1 MCIFF
6 YFLNLLSL
14 VLLIWNCLQERAK
27 IQGKR
32 KPPSRQARQEAIK
45 AVSTEENYENSSL
58 PQPPSSNLMSP
69 STDEEDLFSVPPLD
83 VITDGVKTAS
93 PKDDIFG
100 TPTVLSP
107 ITKPEPPSS
116 FVSAPFFQSQPPPLD
131 NNEEEEVVS
140 NHGDDIFEH
149 QDHLKYDIKHIQS
162 KEVKTQ
168 TKKKSKT
175 GDSFHNLQDDYL
187 FSNLRDG
194 PPPLTNDDDDD
205 DEQDYDDLFSS
216 NKQTSNNLPPDLSR
230 NSLFSSQNM
239 FVDKSVENISAKTLC
254 TSSENAIAVVTD
266 DSLFASDIS
275 NDTVNEDVLFSSNVK
290 HSHNETEKTLLNP
303 SSSLSKASSPGDS
316 LFSESIKS
324 QDLEHDDLLYSK
336 ESFSEINHHHPTIL
350 SVKSQSLAKDDVLK
364 STVSGQK
371 IRDDP
376 SKNFSKNPV
385 SVVAEPLG
393 QSVSDTHNNTAKH
406 TSLLSSNSSIKYME
420 SNDCLSM
427 PFGASI
433 KFEDDDDDDLFT
445 QSTSSVKVKDE
456 KNQPAVLAPG
466 KLSHPASKVFKD
478 NVNSLFNDD
487 DSLFSQTTVNVKET
501 ESDAAPFN
509 SDKLSQSS
517 GEKTTIFPPP
527 TSSSIVTS
535 VTGVS
540 KVLARSDVK
549 STESLPRN
557 TQSRSSNALGS
568 ILSVGNED
576 DDDSLFTSST
586 TGKQTKTIPS
596 FIKET
601 SQPSRKGVFFDEEEN
616 ETTDLFANKVIQN
629 SEKQNT
635 KAPVNE
641 KHSLSKKSLLFE
653 DKEESCDL
661 FSAENKIKTRAPL
674 KTSLFGDDGDE
685 DDIFGPSTFNNPL
698 KKTLTKAA
706 ATKTSQTVAGNNFVY
721 KRVGL
726 YSFLIFLIVNSS
738 FLFISTF
745 LLMSFD

>member
-1 MCIFF
+1 M
-6 YFLNLLSL
+6 
-14 VLLIWNCLQERAK
+14 LIWNCLQERAR

-140 NHGDDIFEH
+140 NHGDDIFAH

-162 KEVKTQ
+162 EEVKTQ

-216 NKQTSNNLPPDLSR
+216 NKQTTNNSPPDLSR
-230 NSLFSSQNM
+230 NSLSSSQNM
-239 FVDKSVENISAKTLC
+239 FVDKSVENISAKTIC
-254 TSSENAIAVVTD
+254 TSSENSIEVVTD
-266 DSLFASDIS
+266 DSLFPSDIS
-275 NDTVNEDVLFSSNVK
+275 NGTVNEDGLFSSNVK
-290 HSHNETEKTLLNP
+290 HSLNETEKTLLNP
-303 SSSLSKASSPGDS
+303 SSSLSKASSPDDS

-324 QDLEHDDLLYSK
+324 QDIEHHDLLYSK

-350 SVKSQSLAKDDVLK
+350 SVESQSLAKYDDVLK
-364 STVSGQK
+364 SSLSGQN
-371 IRDDP
+371 IGDDP
-376 SKNFSKNPV
+376 SKNVSKNPV

-427 PFGASI
+427 PFGTSI

-456 KNQPAVLAPG
+456 KHQPAILAPG
-466 KLSHPASKVFKD
+466 KLSHPVSKVFKD

-501 ESDAAPFN
+501 ENDAALFN

-517 GEKTTIFPPP
+517 GEKTTIFAPPI
-527 TSSSIVTS
+527 SSSIVNS

-540 KVLARSDVK
+540 KVLASSDVK

-586 TGKQTKTIPS
+586 TGKQTTKTIPS
-596 FIKET
+596 FTKET
-601 SQPSRKGVFFDEEEN
+601 SQPSRKGVFFDDEEN

-629 SEKQNT
+629 SEKQKT

-641 KHSLSKKSLLFE
+641 KQSLSKKSLLFE
-653 DKEESCDL
+653 DKEESSDL
-661 FSAENKIKTRAPL
+661 FSAENKIKTLAPL

-726 YSFLIFLIVNSS
+726 YSLLIFLIVNSS
-738 FLFISTF
+738 FLFITTF

>member
-107 ITKPEPPSS
+107 ITKPDPPSS

-131 NNEEEEVVS
+131 NYEEEEVVS
-140 NHGDDIFEH
+140 NYGDDIFEH

-205 DEQDYDDLFSS
+205 DEHDYDDLFSS
-216 NKQTSNNLPPDLSR
+216 NKQTTNNLPPDLSR

-239 FVDKSVENISAKTLC
+239 FVDKSVENIFAKTLC
-254 TSSENAIAVVTD
+254 TSSENAIEVVTD
-266 DSLFASDIS
+266 DSLFASDIA
-275 NDTVNEDVLFSSNVK
+275 NDTVIEDVLFSSNVK
-290 HSHNETEKTLLNP
+290 HSLNETEKTLLNP
-303 SSSLSKASSPGDS
+303 SSTLSKASSPGDS
-316 LFSESIKS
+316 LFSEPIKS
-324 QDLEHDDLLYSK
+324 RDLEHDDLLYSK
-336 ESFSEINHHHPTIL
+336 DHPSIL
-350 SVKSQSLAKDDVLK
+350 SVKSQSLAKDDVLN
-364 STVSGQK
+364 STLSGQK

-376 SKNFSKNPV
+376 SKNVSKNPV

-393 QSVSDTHNNTAKH
+393 QSFSDTHNNTAKH

-427 PFGASI
+427 PFGTSI
-433 KFEDDDDDDLFT
+433 KFEDDDDDDDLFT

-456 KNQPAVLAPG
+456 KHQPAILAPG
-466 KLSHPASKVFKD
+466 KLSHPVSKVLKD

-501 ESDAAPFN
+501 EKDAALFN

-517 GEKTTIFPPP
+517 GEKTTIFAPP
-527 TSSSIVTS
+527 TSSSIVNS

-540 KVLARSDVK
+540 KVLASSDVK

-568 ILSVGNED
+568 ILSDGNED

-586 TGKQTKTIPS
+586 TGKQTTKTIPS

-601 SQPSRKGVFFDEEEN
+601 SQPSRKGVFFDDEEN

-629 SEKQNT
+629 SEKQKT
-635 KAPVNE
+635 KAPVSENQ
-641 KHSLSKKSLLFE
+641 SLSKKSLLFE
-653 DKEESCDL
+653 DKEESSDL
-661 FSAENKIKTRAPL
+661 FSAENKIKTLAPL

-685 DDIFGPSTFNNPL
+685 DDIFGSSTFNNPL

-721 KRVGL
+721 KHVGL
-726 YSFLIFLIVNSS
+726 YCFLIFLIPVF
-738 FLFISTF
+738 FLNPHFANEF
-745 LLMSFD
+745 

>member
-107 ITKPEPPSS
+107 ITKPDPPSS

-131 NNEEEEVVS
+131 NYEEEEVVS
-140 NHGDDIFEH
+140 NYGDDIFEH

-216 NKQTSNNLPPDLSR
+216 NKQTTNNLPPDLSR

-239 FVDKSVENISAKTLC
+239 FVDKSVENIFAKTLC
-254 TSSENAIAVVTD
+254 TSSENAIEVVTD
-266 DSLFASDIS
+266 DSLFASDIA
-275 NDTVNEDVLFSSNVK
+275 NDTVIEDVLFSSNVK
-290 HSHNETEKTLLNP
+290 HSLNETEKTLLNP
-303 SSSLSKASSPGDS
+303 SSTLSKASSPGDS
-316 LFSESIKS
+316 LFSEPIKS

-336 ESFSEINHHHPTIL
+336 DHPSIL
-350 SVKSQSLAKDDVLK
+350 SVKSQSLAKDDVLN
-364 STVSGQK
+364 STLSGQK
-371 IRDDP
+371 IIDDP
-376 SKNFSKNPV
+376 SKNVSKNPV

-393 QSVSDTHNNTAKH
+393 QSFSDTHNNTAKH

-420 SNDCLSM
+420 SNDCSSM
-427 PFGASI
+427 PFGTSI

-456 KNQPAVLAPG
+456 KHQPAILAPG
-466 KLSHPASKVFKD
+466 KLSHPVSKVLKD

-487 DSLFSQTTVNVKET
+487 VSLFSQTTVNVKKT
-501 ESDAAPFN
+501 EKDAALFN

-517 GEKTTIFPPP
+517 GEKTTIFAPP
-527 TSSSIVTS
+527 TSSSIVNS

-540 KVLARSDVK
+540 KVLASSDVK
-549 STESLPRN
+549 SSESLPRN

-568 ILSVGNED
+568 ILSDGNEE

-586 TGKQTKTIPS
+586 TGKQTTKTIPS

-601 SQPSRKGVFFDEEEN
+601 SQPSRKGVFFDDEEN

-629 SEKQNT
+629 SEKQKT
-635 KAPVNE
+635 KAPVSENQ
-641 KHSLSKKSLLFE
+641 SLSKKSLLFE
-653 DKEESCDL
+653 DKEESSDL
-661 FSAENKIKTRAPL
+661 FSAENKIKTLAPL

-685 DDIFGPSTFNNPL
+685 DDIFGSSTFNNPL

-721 KRVGL
+721 KHVGL
-726 YSFLIFLIVNSS
+726 YCFLIFLIPVF
-738 FLFISTF
+738 FLNPHFADEF
-745 LLMSFD
+745 

>member
-1 MCIFF
+1 M
-6 YFLNLLSL
+6 
-14 VLLIWNCLQERAK
+14 IWNCLQERAK

-149 QDHLKYDIKHIQS
+149 QDHIKYDIKHIQS

-254 TSSENAIAVVTD
+254 TSSENAIGVVTD

-303 SSSLSKASSPGDS
+303 SSSLSKDSSPGDS

-364 STVSGQK
+364 STLSGQK

-376 SKNFSKNPV
+376 SKNVSMNPV

-427 PFGASI
+427 PFGTSI

-456 KNQPAVLAPG
+456 KHQPAILAPG
-466 KLSHPASKVFKD
+466 KLSHPVSKVFKD

-501 ESDAAPFN
+501 EEDAALFN
-509 SDKLSQSS
+509 SHKLSQSS
-517 GEKTTIFPPP
+517 GEKTTIFAPP
-527 TSSSIVTS
+527 TSSSIVNS

-540 KVLARSDVK
+540 KVLASSDVK
-549 STESLPRN
+549 STESLSRN

-601 SQPSRKGVFFDEEEN
+601 SQPSRKGVFFDDEEN

-641 KHSLSKKSLLFE
+641 KQSLSKKSLLFE
-653 DKEESCDL
+653 DKEESSDL
-661 FSAENKIKTRAPL
+661 FSAENKIKTLAPL

-698 KKTLTKAA
+698 KNTLTKAA

-738 FLFISTF
+738 FLFKSTF

>member
-1 MCIFF
+1 
-6 YFLNLLSL
+6 
-14 VLLIWNCLQERAK
+14 
-27 IQGKR
+27 
-32 KPPSRQARQEAIK
+32 
-45 AVSTEENYENSSL
+45 
-58 PQPPSSNLMSP
+58 MSP

-131 NNEEEEVVS
+131 NYEEEEVLS

-162 KEVKTQ
+162 KEVKTR

-175 GDSFHNLQDDYL
+175 NDSFHNLQDDYL

-216 NKQTSNNLPPDLSR
+216 NKQTTDNLPPDLSR

-254 TSSENAIAVVTD
+254 TSSENAIEVVTD

-290 HSHNETEKTLLNP
+290 HSLNETEKTLLNP
-303 SSSLSKASSPGDS
+303 SSSFSKASSPDDS

-336 ESFSEINHHHPTIL
+336 ESFSEINHHHPAIL

-364 STVSGQK
+364 STLSGQK

-376 SKNFSKNPV
+376 SKNVSKNPV
-385 SVVAEPLG
+385 SVMAEPLG

-406 TSLLSSNSSIKYME
+406 NSSIKYME
-420 SNDCLSM
+420 SNDCSSL
-427 PFGASI
+427 PFGTSI
-433 KFEDDDDDDLFT
+433 KFEDDDDLFK

-456 KNQPAVLAPG
+456 KHQPAILAPG
-466 KLSHPASKVFKD
+466 KLSHPVSKVFKD
-478 NVNSLFNDD
+478 NVDSLFSDD
-487 DSLFSQTTVNVKET
+487 DSLFYQTTVNVKET
-501 ESDAAPFN
+501 EKDAALFN

-517 GEKTTIFPPP
+517 GEKTTIFAPP
-527 TSSSIVTS
+527 TSSSIVNS
-535 VTGVS
+535 VTDVS
-540 KVLARSDVK
+540 KVLASSDVK
-549 STESLPRN
+549 SNESLPRN

-586 TGKQTKTIPS
+586 IGKQTTKTIPS

-601 SQPSRKGVFFDEEEN
+601 SQPSRKGVFFDDEED
-616 ETTDLFANKVIQN
+616 ETTDLFANKVTQN
-629 SEKQNT
+629 SEKQKT

-641 KHSLSKKSLLFE
+641 KQSLSKKSLLFE
-653 DKEESCDL
+653 DKEESSDL
-661 FSAENKIKTRAPL
+661 FSAENKIKTIAPL

-685 DDIFGPSTFNNPL
+685 DDIFGSSTFNNPL

-726 YSFLIFLIVNSS
+726 YSFLTFLIVNSS
-738 FLFISTF
+738 FLFKSTF
-745 LLMSFD
+745 CADEF

>member
-1 MCIFF
+1 MFF

-58 PQPPSSNLMSP
+58 PQLPSSNLMSP

-116 FVSAPFFQSQPPPLD
+116 FVSAPFFHSQPPPLD

-162 KEVKTQ
+162 KEVKTV

-216 NKQTSNNLPPDLSR
+216 NKQTTNNSPPDLSR
-230 NSLFSSQNM
+230 NSLFTSQNM

-254 TSSENAIAVVTD
+254 TSSENAIEVVTD

-275 NDTVNEDVLFSSNVK
+275 NGTENEDVLFSSNVK
-290 HSHNETEKTLLNP
+290 HSLNETEKTLLNP
-303 SSSLSKASSPGDS
+303 SSLLSKASSPDDP

-324 QDLEHDDLLYSK
+324 QDLEHDDLLHSK

-350 SVKSQSLAKDDVLK
+350 SVESQSLAKYDDVLK
-364 STVSGQK
+364 STLSGQN

-376 SKNFSKNPV
+376 SKNVSKNPV
-385 SVVAEPLG
+385 SVVAEPLE
-393 QSVSDTHNNTAKH
+393 QSVSDTQNNTAKH

-427 PFGASI
+427 PFGTSI

-445 QSTSSVKVKDE
+445 QSTSSVKSKDE
-456 KNQPAVLAPG
+456 KHQPAILAPG
-466 KLSHPASKVFKD
+466 KLSHPVSKVFKD

-501 ESDAAPFN
+501 EKDAALFN
-509 SDKLSQSS
+509 SGKLSQSL
-517 GEKTTIFPPP
+517 GEKTTIFAPP
-527 TSSSIVTS
+527 TSSSIVNS
-535 VTGVS
+535 VTDIS
-540 KVLARSDVK
+540 KVLASSDVK

-586 TGKQTKTIPS
+586 TGKQTTKTIPS
-596 FIKET
+596 FTKET
-601 SQPSRKGVFFDEEEN
+601 SQPSRKGVFFDDEEN

-629 SEKQNT
+629 SEKQKT

-641 KHSLSKKSLLFE
+641 KQSLSKKSLLFE
-653 DKEESCDL
+653 DKEESSDL
-661 FSAENKIKTRAPL
+661 FSAENKIKTLAPL

-706 ATKTSQTVAGNNFVY
+706 ATKTSHTVAGNNFVY

-738 FLFISTF
+738 FLFKSTF
-745 LLMSFD
+745 LLMSFY

>member
-1 MCIFF
+1 
-6 YFLNLLSL
+6 
-14 VLLIWNCLQERAK
+14 
-27 IQGKR
+27 
-32 KPPSRQARQEAIK
+32 
-45 AVSTEENYENSSL
+45 
-58 PQPPSSNLMSP
+58 MSP

-107 ITKPEPPSS
+107 ITKPEPPS

-131 NNEEEEVVS
+131 NYEEEEVLS

-162 KEVKTQ
+162 KEVKTR
-168 TKKKSKT
+168 TKNKSKT
-175 GDSFHNLQDDYL
+175 NDSFHNIQDDYL

-216 NKQTSNNLPPDLSR
+216 NKQTTDNLPPDLSR

-254 TSSENAIAVVTD
+254 TSSENAIEVVTD

-290 HSHNETEKTLLNP
+290 HSLNETKKTLLNP
-303 SSSLSKASSPGDS
+303 SSSFSKASSPDDS
-316 LFSESIKS
+316 LFSESTKS

-336 ESFSEINHHHPTIL
+336 ESFSEINHHHPAIL

-364 STVSGQK
+364 STLSGQQ

-376 SKNFSKNPV
+376 SKNVSKNPV
-385 SVVAEPLG
+385 NVMAEPLG

-420 SNDCLSM
+420 SNDCSSL
-427 PFGASI
+427 PFGTPI
-433 KFEDDDDDDLFT
+433 KFEDDDDDDDLFT

-456 KNQPAVLAPG
+456 KRQPAILAPG
-466 KLSHPASKVFKD
+466 KLSHPVSKVFKD

-487 DSLFSQTTVNVKET
+487 DSLFYQTTVNVKET
-501 ESDAAPFN
+501 EKDAALFN

-517 GEKTTIFPPP
+517 GEKTTIFAPP
-527 TSSSIVTS
+527 TSSSIVNS

-540 KVLARSDVK
+540 KVLASSDVK

-557 TQSRSSNALGS
+557 TQPRSSNALGS

-586 TGKQTKTIPS
+586 TGKQTTKTIPS

-601 SQPSRKGVFFDEEEN
+601 SQPSRKGVFFDDEED
-616 ETTDLFANKVIQN
+616 ETTDLFANKVTQN
-629 SEKQNT
+629 SEKQKT

-641 KHSLSKKSLLFE
+641 KQSLSKKSLLFE
-653 DKEESCDL
+653 DKEESSDL
-661 FSAENKIKTRAPL
+661 FSAENKIKTIAPL

-685 DDIFGPSTFNNPL
+685 DDIFGSSTFNNPL
-698 KKTLTKAA
+698 KKTLTKAV

-738 FLFISTF
+738 FLFKSTF
-745 LLMSFD
+745 C

>member
-1 MCIFF
+1 MYIY

-14 VLLIWNCLQERAK
+14 VLIIWNCLQERAK

-45 AVSTEENYENSSL
+45 AVSTEENYGNSSL

-107 ITKPEPPSS
+107 ITNPGPPSS

-131 NNEEEEVVS
+131 NYEEEEVVS

-149 QDHLKYDIKHIQS
+149 QYHLKYDLKHIQS
-162 KEVKTQ
+162 TEVKTQ

-216 NKQTSNNLPPDLSR
+216 NKQTTNNLPPDLSR

-239 FVDKSVENISAKTLC
+239 FFDKSVENMSAKTLC
-254 TSSENAIAVVTD
+254 TSSENAIEVVTD

-290 HSHNETEKTLLNP
+290 HSLNETEKTLLNP

-324 QDLEHDDLLYSK
+324 QDLKHDGLLYSK
-336 ESFSEINHHHPTIL
+336 ESFSETNHHHPTIH

-364 STVSGQK
+364 STLSGQK

-376 SKNFSKNPV
+376 SKNVSKNPV

-393 QSVSDTHNNTAKH
+393 QSVSDTHNIIAKH
-406 TSLLSSNSSIKYME
+406 TSLLSSNSSIKYRE

-445 QSTSSVKVKDE
+445 QSTSSVKVQDE
-456 KNQPAVLAPG
+456 KHQPAILAPG
-466 KLSHPASKVFKD
+466 KLSHPVSKVFKD

-487 DSLFSQTTVNVKET
+487 DSLFSQTTVNVKEA
-501 ESDAAPFN
+501 EKDAALFN

-517 GEKTTIFPPP
+517 GEKTTIFAPP
-527 TSSSIVTS
+527 TSSSIVNS

-540 KVLARSDVK
+540 KVLASADVK

-586 TGKQTKTIPS
+586 TGKQTKKTIPS
-596 FIKET
+596 FTRET
-601 SQPSRKGVFFDEEEN
+601 SQPSRKGVFFDDEEN

-629 SEKQNT
+629 SENQKT

-641 KHSLSKKSLLFE
+641 KQSLSKKSLLFE
-653 DKEESCDL
+653 DKEESSDL
-661 FSAENKIKTRAPL
+661 FTAENKIKTLAPL

-738 FLFISTF
+738 FLFKSTF
-745 LLMSFD
+745 SLMSFD